1 MHVNKKCKEHKEI
14 VQEGSEAPG
23 MAKPKEESE
32 SYGRNQALEA
42 KNGTNLH
49 YWINPST
56 SLQEKKVE
64 LIENKFS
71 PQ

>member
-23 MAKPKEESE
+23 MAKPKEDSE

-42 KNGTNLH
+42 KNSTNIH
-49 YWINPST
+49 Y
-56 SLQEKKVE
+56 
-64 LIENKFS
+64 
-71 PQ
+71 